1 MTYRGRDE
9 KDDEHD
15 RRRLRLAGFRVASVF
30 DISQCDGPPVPEVR
44 PIQLE
49 GDAPQNMWD
58 DVTHRIR
65 EAGYRLR
72 RGACAT
78 PDANGETDP
87 RTKVVT
93 VPTDLAPAQAC
104 KTAAHELAHIHLGHI
119 DDVAEYRQHRGR
131 MEVEAE
137 SVAFLIA
144 AEYGL
149 AAAGYSVGYTA
160 HWANGEVPVVRETA
174 ERVTAAARALTSA
187 EPIPEVA

>member
-1 MTYRGRDE
+1 MRNPG
-9 KDDEHD
+9 
-15 RRRLRLAGFRVASVF
+15 
-30 DISQCDGPPVPEVR
+30 
-44 PIQLE
+44 
-49 GDAPQNMWD
+49 
-58 DVTHRIR
+58 
-65 EAGYRLR
+65 
-72 RGACAT
+72 
-78 PDANGETDP
+78 ANGETDP

-93 VPTDLAPAQAC
+93 VRTDLAPAQAC

-149 AAAGYSVGYTA
+149 DAAGYSVGYTA
-160 HWANGEVPVVRETA
+160 HWANGEVRVIRETA
-174 ERVTAAARALTSA
+174 ERVIAAARALTSA